1 MAFVERSSLLSA
13 PAPDV
18 WARVVT
24 PEGINDE
31 FWPWM
36 TMSIPADFAGKTIDD
51 VELGQP
57 IGRCWVR
64 LLGVIPVDYDDL
76 TIVELE
82 AGRRF
87 LEQSRLFSAPQWQH
101 ERMVE
106 PIDAATSRVTD
117 RLTFTPRRGMGL
129 TGRPLIALIF
139 RWRHRRLRRHFGSAA
154 EPIAM

>member
-1 MAFVERSSLLSA
+1 MTFVERTSLLSA
-13 PAPDV
+13 PAADV

-36 TMSIPADFAGKTIDD
+36 TMSIPADFAGETIDD

-64 LLGVIPVDYDDL
+64 LFGVLPVDYDDL

-82 AGRRF
+82 PGRRF
-87 LEQSRLFSAPQWQH
+87 LEQSRLFSAPRWQH
-101 ERMVE
+101 ERILEPVE
-106 PIDAATSRVTD
+106 DTTSRLTD
-117 RLTFTPRRGMGL
+117 RLTFTPRRGF
-129 TGRPLIALIF
+129 ALLGPRIIRSIF
-139 RWRHRRLRRHFGSAA
+139 WHRHRRLRRQFGSAA
-154 EPIAM
+154 EPTAM